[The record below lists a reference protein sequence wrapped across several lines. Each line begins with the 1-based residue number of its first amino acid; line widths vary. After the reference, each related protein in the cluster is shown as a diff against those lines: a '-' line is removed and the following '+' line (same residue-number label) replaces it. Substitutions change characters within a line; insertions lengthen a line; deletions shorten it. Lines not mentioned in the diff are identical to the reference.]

1 MKRPKNT
8 KTKLIGKK
16 RAISNSISAHDD
28 HSTKELQQATRTRI
42 TIKRPTFP
50 AVNTSITSP

>member
-8 KTKLIGKK
+8 KTKLIEK